1 MFIHITGNGER
12 LKRGGGACIFNE
24 CRIVCV
30 CKNIELKKKGCGVP
44 RQMLYTAINYKT
56 PWPIKASKHF
66 EHKREEIRIKKELT
80 EDQEK

>member
-1 MFIHITGNGER
+1 M
-12 LKRGGGACIFNE
+12 
-24 CRIVCV
+24 
-30 CKNIELKKKGCGVP
+30 KKGCGVP

-80 EDQEK
+80 EDQEKYRIEKIKGAGKTEEKKLCL